1 MSTQF
6 TVIITTKNRPNYLQK
21 ALNSVIPQTS
31 QHSHIIIVDDGS
43 DVPVSQQLTAAQ
55 RQQCEILRNDKS
67 VGVSAARNQ
76 GAQATDTEWL
86 IFLDDDDW
94 LSDDFLTKMSD
105 STKAMPSPDLVWPSR
120 TMMYENKGVQIS
132 KRASVP
138 FSPETQNSDEVLA
151 GLFDATSSG
160 MAFRRS
166 SLLKVGGFDEGL
178 TVSEDRDLIFKL
190 LANGYCARPE
200 QDAVLFFRIHEGP
213 RLSQDEKA
221 ERQAKADL
229 TVLSRH
235 RQFLSSHPKLA
246 DRFMG
251 RVAKRLWENGFY
263 KDAIGVINLQCHIS
277 PFSLRARKRQIGWN
291 LLALF
296 KLGKSLAA

>member
-1 MSTQF
+1 MPTQF

-21 ALNSVIPQTS
+21 ALDSVIPQIS
-31 QHSHIIIVDDGS
+31 RRSKIIIVDDGS
-43 DVPVSQQLTAAQ
+43 DTPVSQQLEDF
-55 RQQCEILRNDKS
+55 QCEQCTILRNDKS

-76 GAQATDTEWL
+76 GAHATDTEWL

-94 LSDDFLTKMSD
+94 LADNFLTIMAD
-105 STKAMPSPDLVWPSR
+105 STETVPAPDLIWPSR
-120 TMMYENKGVQIS
+120 TMMYENKGVQIP
-132 KRASVP
+132 KRASIP
-138 FSPETQNSDEVLA
+138 FSPDTQNSDEVLA

-166 SLLKVGGFDEGL
+166 SLLQVGGFDEEL
-178 TVSEDRDLIFKL
+178 SVSEDRDLIFKL
-190 LANGYCARPE
+190 LAKGYCARPA

-213 RLSQDEKA
+213 RLSQDEKR

-229 TVLSRH
+229 TVVSRH
-235 RQFLSSHPKLA
+235 RQFLSSHPRLA

-263 KDAIGVINLQCHIS
+263 KDAIDVTNLQCHIS
-277 PFSLRARKRQIGWN
+277 PLSLRARKRQIGWQ

-296 KLGKSLAA
+296 RLSKSFTS